1 MIPKKMG
8 KFQLKM
14 KMWSKLNGNVC
25 PKMIPFF
32 PSNGKGDGGHCV
44 CNNLCFFHQTDASWV
59 ALKLNGRMGL
69 SATPAAVSPNHSA
82 VWGVARYFNGKYSS
96 HLIYAIAQGLKRMA
110 YCSTANGNCLFV
122 SSYFEIFM
130 IMLM

>member
-82 VWGVARYFNGKYSS
+82 VWGGRSLFQWEMFESS
-96 HLIYAIAQGLKRMA
+96 NLCDRTGAE
-110 YCSTANGNCLFV
+110 ANGLLFY
-122 SSYFEIFM
+122 S
-130 IMLM
+130 